1 MVMVAPEIVR
11 ASNAKLKNLPPGL
24 VAVFVGATSGIGE
37 STLKQ
42 FCRHTIKPRVYFVGR
57 SQDAAGRIISELK
70 TIQPDAET
78 TFIRKDLTLL
88 KNVDEVCDEI
98 KAREANLNLLFMS
111 QGTMSLKGRDET
123 SEGLDKKLTTN
134 YYSRMRFTQQLLPLL
149 ESASPQLSRVVSVLA
164 PGEEALLDFD
174 NLDLKRDFSLRKAA
188 AHAIT
193 MTDFTF
199 EEMAKKSPS
208 VSFVHAYPGAVKTG
222 FAKEAGF
229 AVRAA
234 SQVALALLS
243 PWTVG
248 IEESGE
254 RHLFA
259 ATSAAYPPRAGQ
271 RCGVEVREGE
281 VKKGSAG
288 QVGSGAY
295 LIGSDGDVR
304 ANEKVLKE
312 LRSKDAGAK
321 IWEHTMEMFE
331 RVRGS

>member
-1 MVMVAPEIVR
+1 
-11 ASNAKLKNLPPGL
+11 
-24 VAVFVGATSGIGE
+24 
-37 STLKQ
+37 
-42 FCRHTIKPRVYFVGR
+42 
-57 SQDAAGRIISELK
+57 
-70 TIQPDAET
+70 
-78 TFIRKDLTLL
+78 
-88 KNVDEVCDEI
+88 
-98 KAREANLNLLFMS
+98 MS
-111 QGTMSLKGRDET
+111 QGTMSLKGRDGKSPHLVSSVPAQHHVLTTRLAET

-199 EEMAKKSPS
+199 EEMAKKTPS

-271 RCGVEVREGE
+271 KCGVGVREGE

-312 LRSKDAGAK
+312 MRSQDAGAK
-321 IWEHTMEMFE
+321 VWEHTMEMFE
-331 RVRGS
+331 RVRGP